1 MWVYVGVA
9 AFLAISR
16 IALFVAS
23 VVPSWHVSFRYD
35 WLVAPEERLFW
46 LVVPRS
52 DSALPFSLLA
62 SLLMVVGSFV
72 LATPVLVAAWL
83 LPRLRLGR
91 RVLVC
96 YVSCGTIL
104 TILRVGVL
112 VSVSGVAWHAPWSRL
127 WILCPEALLLV
138 NTQYE
143 NSFAFVVLLALGSF
157 VMTTPILL
165 AGWLWQ
171 RRRSRNVLT

>member
-1 MWVYVGVA
+1 MAHRDRAQRMWVYVGVA

-35 WLVAPEERLFW
+35 WLVAPEERPLARCTA
-46 LVVPRS
+46 V

-138 NTQYE
+138 NT
-143 NSFAFVVLLALGSF
+143 A
-157 VMTTPILL
+157 I
-165 AGWLWQ
+165 
-171 RRRSRNVLT
+171 